1 MNRLWIR
8 YTNKTLVFVFIFVT
22 IISIGLLAGY
32 AKSRSDVKEKPAANI
47 SGNDLSKRDF
57 SVDSPGKSDLEDAN
71 GGTLSKAVLAVEGM
85 SCSGCIATIK
95 SSLADMEGIKD
106 IVVDVAGGKAQIY
119 FDSNEL
125 KDTNQIAEAITS
137 SGYPARIQKILSPEE
152 IKDEQNLAA
161 RMLKSYIASV
171 GDWNISRVDFESELK
186 AAKKRYVNIYGQKT
200 FQEPKGQA
208 LLDNLKF
215 QIINGLINE
224 SILLGEITKTNYK
237 LRPDD
242 IQRELELLVQKKGI
256 SLDEFKKQLEDSD
269 YPFDYF
275 MKKFGNSILINR
287 YLDEVV
293 LANASNELDK
303 QRSYAAWFNNAKSL
317 SAVVYYDKGL
327 EQLAQNQS
335 AQNSCCASGS

>member
-8 YTNKTLVFVFIFVT
+8 QTNRTLVFVLIFIT

-32 AKSRSDVKEKPAANI
+32 AKSKSDVKEKPEANI
-47 SGNDLSKRDF
+47 SGNDLSKRDV
-57 SVDSPGKSDLEDAN
+57 SVDSPGKSDLKEAN
-71 GGTLSKAVLAVEGM
+71 SGTLSKAILAVEGM

-95 SSLADMEGIKD
+95 SSLADMKGIKD

-137 SGYPARIQKILSPEE
+137 SGYPARLQKILSSEE

-171 GDWNISRVDFESELK
+171 GDWNISRIDFESELK
-186 AAKKRYVNIYGQKT
+186 AARKRYENIYGQNIFKET
-200 FQEPKGQA
+200 KGQV
-208 LLDNLKF
+208 LLGNLKF
-215 QIINGLINE
+215 RVINGLINE
-224 SILLGEITKTNYK
+224 GILLSEITKTNFK
-237 LRPDD
+237 LEPNDL
-242 IQRELELLVQKKGI
+242 QLELEVLVQKKGI

-269 YPFDYF
+269 YPFDIF
-275 MKKFGNSILINR
+275 MKKFGNRILINR
-287 YLDEVV
+287 YLDEEI
-293 LANASNELDK
+293 LTNASNTLDK
-303 QRSYAAWFNNAKSL
+303 QRLYRDWFNNAKSL
-317 SAVVYYDKGL
+317 NQIVYYDKDL
-327 EQLAQNQS
+327 EQLVQNQS